1 MPKPIIKKKAANLEN
16 STPLFRAYLG
26 LKKQSE
32 FREAYREYF
41 GFTERTLY
49 NRMTATGIA
58 DCSEAEKV
66 WFCDYFVMPRK
77 KLFPETQK
85 QAAWHNHY
93 KEPAPQSW
101 FAC

>member
-1 MPKPIIKKKAANLEN
+1 MPTKIPKKKTANLQN

-26 LKKQSE
+26 LKKQRE
-32 FREAYREYF
+32 FRDAYREYF

-66 WFCDYFVMPRK
+66 WFCEYFVMPRK
-77 KLFPETQK
+77 KLFPEPKTAM
-85 QAAWHNHY
+85 AA
-93 KEPAPQSW
+93 
-101 FAC
+101 